1 MTWVV
6 LIALVVLVLGVLLFL
21 MRGRREGWE
30 AVAAALMVGLAGYAL
45 QGQPAMP
52 SAMKAPSNP
61 AAGNGKA
68 LVEER
73 QKLSGEDPTRNRWI
87 VPGDALAMHGQ
98 YAEAATVLRG
108 AVEADPKNGDAWL
121 AIANALVSHA
131 EGNISPA
138 ALYAFRQA
146 QNADPRAPGP
156 PFFLGLAMARA
167 GRFDETRTL
176 WADLVAKA
184 PADAPWRDDIAMRLK
199 RLDELMEMLRQRAQ
213 AESAGQ
219 QGAAQGMPQGMS
231 MQAPQ

>member
-6 LIALVVLVLGVLLFL
+6 LIALVVLVLAVLLML

-45 QGQPAMP
+45 QGQPTMP

-73 QKLSGEDPTRNRWI
+73 QKLSGMDPTKNRWI

-146 QNADPRAPGP
+146 QNADPKAPGP
-156 PFFLGLAMARA
+156 SFFLGLAMARA
-167 GRFDETRTL
+167 GRFDETRSL

-199 RLDELMEMLRQRAQ
+199 RLDELMAMLRQRAQ
-213 AESAGQ
+213 AEAAAP
-219 QGAAQGMPQGMS
+219 QGAPMAAPGPAPMA
-231 MQAPQ
+231 APQ

>member
-6 LIALVVLVLGVLLFL
+6 LIALVVLVLAALLFL

-45 QGQPAMP
+45 QGQPTMP

-73 QKLSGEDPTRNRWI
+73 QKLSGGDPTRNRWI

-108 AVEADPKNGDAWL
+108 AIEADPGNGDAWL
-121 AIANALVSHA
+121 ATANALVSHA

-213 AESAGQ
+213 AESTGQ

>member
-6 LIALVVLVLGVLLFL
+6 LFALVVLVLATVLRL
-21 MRGRREGWE
+21 MRGKREGWE

-45 QGQPAMP
+45 QGKPAMP

-61 AAGNGKA
+61 AAGNGRA

-73 QKLSGEDPTRNRWI
+73 QKLAGDDLMKNRWI

-108 AVEADPKNGDAWL
+108 AVEADPRNGDAWL
-121 AIANALVSHA
+121 AMANALVSHA

-138 ALYAFRQA
+138 ALYAFRMA
-146 QNADPRAPGP
+146 QKADPKAPGP

-167 GRFDETRTL
+167 GRFDETRAL
-176 WADLVAKA
+176 WADLVARA
-184 PADAPWRDDIAMRLK
+184 PADAPWREDIAMRLK
-199 RLDELMEMLRQRAQ
+199 RLDELMEMLNRRAQ
-213 AESAGQ
+213 AEAAAQ
-219 QGAAQGMPQGMS
+219 QGAPMGRPLAAPMA
-231 MQAPQ
+231 APQ